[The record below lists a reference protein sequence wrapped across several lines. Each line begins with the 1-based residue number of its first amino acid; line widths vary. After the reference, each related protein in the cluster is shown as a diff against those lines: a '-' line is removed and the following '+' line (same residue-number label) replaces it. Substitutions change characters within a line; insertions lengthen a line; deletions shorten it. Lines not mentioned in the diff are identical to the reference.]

1 MITEGSLLGAA
12 IHEGV
17 SFPVGK
23 VETMEIHPMSYH
35 EFLLAMGEESLA
47 ELLKEKA
54 YTTIRTF
61 ADRYIHWLKLYYYIG
76 GMPEAVNDYAENGD
90 RTSVREIQKQIL
102 KLYEQDFSRHTPD
115 TELARLRM
123 VWNSVPLQLAKE
135 KQKIP
140 ALLCGKNVY
149 GGLPRGGLD
158 GESAAVCD
166 RESVDLIR

>member
-1 MITEGSLLGAA
+1 
-12 IHEGV
+12 
-17 SFPVGK
+17 
-23 VETMEIHPMSYH
+23 
-35 EFLLAMGEESLA
+35 
-47 ELLKEKA
+47 
-54 YTTIRTF
+54 
-61 ADRYIHWLKLYYYIG
+61 
-76 GMPEAVNDYAENGD
+76 MPDAVNDYAENGD